1 MKQIKRR
8 LRALRLPGSLLA
20 LLLASSMLFNAF
32 AVTVEQPSARGSGEL
47 PAEQTENKSTDD
59 EAEPKNNAGFSSQK
73 EALESVD
80 AEEGTR
86 YKVTFTADYDSTAQD
101 PAYAQSI
108 TFYGVTD
115 DS

>member
-47 PAEQTENKSTDD
+47 PAEQTEDKSSDD

-73 EALESVD
+73 EALESVG

-86 YKVTFTADYDSTAQD
+86 YKVT
-101 PAYAQSI
+101 
-108 TFYGVTD
+108 YGGLRQYRAGSRVRPEHHVLRRD
-115 DS
+115 L